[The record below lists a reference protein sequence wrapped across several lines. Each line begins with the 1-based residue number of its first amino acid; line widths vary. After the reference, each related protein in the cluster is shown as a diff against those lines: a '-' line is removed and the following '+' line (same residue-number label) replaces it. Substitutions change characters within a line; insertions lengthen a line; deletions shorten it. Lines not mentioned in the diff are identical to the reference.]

1 MVGDDGRIGRYPHI
15 ETRFNEVRTIECPH
29 QGWWCADQCDPLAKD
44 FFTPYEEWQWR
55 GTLVSEE
62 AWISP
67 IVVKM
72 SVRQHCGVKT
82 VCVDGETF
90 EVVSEDAR

>member
-1 MVGDDGRIGRYPHI
+1 MVGDHGRIGSYPHI
-15 ETRFNEVRTIECPH
+15 ETGFNEVRAIECPH
-29 QGWWCADQCDPLAKD
+29 HGWRRADQCYSFAKD
-44 FFTPYEEWQWR
+44 FLTPDEQWQWR

-62 AWISP
+62 ARISP

-72 SVRQHCGVKT
+72 SMRQHCGVKT
-82 VCVDGETF
+82 VRVDGETL